1 MSFVHLHT
9 HSSYSLLDGLSN
21 VRSLAA
27 RASELNMPALALT
40 DHGAMYGVVDFYH
53 ACNEVNINPILGVE
67 TYMAARNMS
76 DRESQH
82 DSKSCHLLLLAENQ
96 TGYRNLMEIATASQL
111 QGFYHKPRIDHDF
124 LSSHAEGLI
133 CTTGCLSGE
142 VPRALLSGN
151 MSRAHE
157 LMDYYIQVFG
167 TERFFIELQDH
178 DIPSLNQVN
187 TSLLE
192 FGPRYGLKFVATNDV
207 HYVHNVDS
215 QLHDVLL
222 CVQTNALLTDK
233 KRMRMNNDSYFLRSP
248 DEMEKL
254 FGHVPGALDNTLLV
268 AERCSVNP
276 ATDGV
281 HLPEFAVPEGHDNSS
296 YLRHLCNEGLVERY
310 GDAASKP
317 EVQDRLEME
326 LQVISDMNFDAYFLI
341 VWDLCKFSAE
351 QGIWYNARGSAAGSI
366 VAYALG
372 ITLVCPL
379 EHGLI
384 FERFLNHGRASM
396 PDIDLD
402 FQDDR
407 RYELLEYTSQK
418 YGQDRVAQIITFG
431 TLKARAA
438 IRDVGRV
445 MDIPL
450 NDVDRVAKLVPNVPG
465 KPVSIGDALN
475 DVQDF
480 ISVHKTDK
488 RLRKM
493 IDLAHSLEGV
503 HRNAGTHA
511 AGVVIADKPL
521 VEYIPLH
528 RSTGSGA
535 QQNVIFSTTQFE
547 MEVLD
552 RLGLLKV
559 DFLGLRT
566 LTVMARACELIKDR
580 HGVDFNLR
588 NIPTDD
594 SSSFELLGR
603 GDVAGVFQVEGAGMR
618 RFLRSMKPTRLE
630 HVIAMVAL
638 YRPGPM
644 DFIPHYIRRMHGE
657 EKVTY
662 LHPDLESIFA
672 ETYGRPVYQEQLMF
686 AAMKLA
692 GYTAEEADDLR
703 KAVGKKIRDK
713 LMKHRG
719 KFVRGAVNNDIPE
732 RTANA
737 IFDDW
742 EEFARYGFN
751 KAHAADYGVIA
762 VQTAFLKANYPSE
775 YMTAML
781 TAERDDTNKL
791 AIYVADARRMSI
803 EVLPPDVNNSE
814 LDFHVQESNSG
825 ENSVRFGLCAVKNV
839 GEGAVLEILRA
850 RSEKG
855 SFNDIDDF
863 CTRVDLRKVGKR
875 ALDSLVKV
883 GALDVFEDRHKL
895 LGSIEKLVG
904 ISTAIHKAK
913 EVGQINMFDMLHDDN
928 STAKIDLVVDVDD
941 VSQKQL
947 RKWEKD
953 LVGVYV
959 SDHPLLSNMDQIEE
973 IITAYSV
980 DLSDMDGKVVTLAGT
995 IANIRVHITKKGHA
1009 MAFVSLEDL
1018 HGFADLVVFP
1028 DVWKQVEDWLEID
1041 TLVAVSG
1048 RVDTKRGEANLL
1060 VNNIDRELTVVE
1072 VADNRIAKQA
1082 SNQNI
1087 QISDDDQDSMKL
1099 EVVQMDEE
1107 IQISTDVQLPES
1119 KLMVPNDEDVLV
1131 VDDQERT
1138 EMLPESKVAIED
1150 QSSKS
1155 LRRIVVTL
1163 RPKDSQSDYQLRV
1176 KWAFNVLNSFPGEDR
1191 FVMVVYE
1198 GDDRCFELDFSNNTT
1213 GYCEELRNQLM
1224 QVVNSPDD
1232 IEVQSLLL

>member
-27 RASELNMPALALT
+27 KASELNMPALALT
-40 DHGAMYGVVDFYH
+40 DHGAMYGVVDFFH
-53 ACNEVNINPILGVE
+53 ACNEVNINPILGME

-76 DRESQH
+76 DRESQY
-82 DSKSCHLLLLAENQ
+82 DAKSSHLLLLAENQ
-96 TGYRNLMEIATASQL
+96 TGYQNLLKIATTSQL

-124 LSSHAEGLI
+124 LSSHAEGII

-142 VPRALLSGN
+142 IPRALLSGN
-151 MSRAHE
+151 IKRAHE

-167 TERFFIELQDH
+167 TESFFIELQDH
-178 DIPSLNQVN
+178 DIPSLNEVN
-187 TSLLE
+187 KVLLD
-192 FGPRYGLKFVATNDV
+192 FGPQYGLKFVATNDV
-207 HYVHNVDS
+207 HYVDNVDA

-233 KRMRMNNDSYFLRSP
+233 KRMRMNNDSYFLRSR

-254 FGHVPGALDNTLLV
+254 FGHIPGALDNTLLV

-276 ATDGV
+276 STDGV
-281 HLPEFAVPEGHDNSS
+281 HLPNFAVPDGHDYAS
-296 YLRHLCNEGLVERY
+296 YLRYLCNQGLIERY
-310 GDAASKP
+310 GDSAS
-317 EVQDRLEME
+317 ESVVQDRLDME
-326 LQVISDMNFDAYFLI
+326 LRVIGDMNFDAYFLI
-341 VWDLCKFSAE
+341 VWDLCNFASEK
-351 QGIWYNARGSAAGSI
+351 GIWYNARGSAAGSI

-384 FERFLNHGRASM
+384 FERFLNPGRASM

-407 RYELLEYTSQK
+407 RYEVLEYTSNK
-418 YGQDRVAQIITFG
+418 YGEDRVAQIITFG

-450 NDVDRVAKLVPNVPG
+450 SDVDRVAKLVPNVPG
-465 KPVSIGDALN
+465 NPVSIGGALK
-475 DVQDF
+475 DVPDF
-480 ISVHKTDK
+480 ISVHKSDTK
-488 RLRKM
+488 LRKM

-511 AGVVIADKPL
+511 AGVVIADKAL

-528 RSTGSGA
+528 RATRNNA
-535 QQNVIFSTTQFE
+535 QQTVIPSTTQFE

-552 RLGLLKV
+552 SLGLLKV

-566 LTVMARACELIKDR
+566 LTVMARACELIKER
-580 HGVDFNLR
+580 HGVDYNLR
-588 NIPTDD
+588 NIPVDD
-594 SSSFELLGR
+594 SASFDLLGR
-603 GDVAGVFQVEGAGMR
+603 GDVAGVFQVEGAGIR
-618 RFLRSMKPTRLE
+618 RFLREMKPTRLE

-662 LHPDLESIFA
+662 LHPSLEPIFS

-686 AAMKLA
+686 AAMDLA

-703 KAVGKKIRDK
+703 KAVGKKIRNK

-719 KFVRGAVNNDIPE
+719 KFVQGAVNNGIPD

-751 KAHAADYGVIA
+751 KAHAADYGVIS
-762 VQTAFLKANYPSE
+762 VQTAFLKANFPSE

-781 TAERDDTNKL
+781 TAERDDTDKL
-791 AIYVADARRMSI
+791 STYVADARRMGI
-803 EVLPPDVNNSE
+803 EVLPPDVNDSE
-814 LDFHVQESNSG
+814 LDFHVQESNDG
-825 ENSVRFGLCAVKNV
+825 KNAVRFGLGAVKNV
-839 GEGAVLEILRA
+839 GEGAVIEILRA
-850 RSEKG
+850 RSEYG
-855 SFNDIDDF
+855 IFSDLDEF
-863 CTRVDLRKVGKR
+863 CTHVDLRKVGKR

-883 GALDVFEDRHKL
+883 GALDMFEDRSKL
-895 LGSIEKLVG
+895 LGSIEQLVG
-904 ISTAIHKAK
+904 VSSAIHKAK
-913 EVGQINMFDMLHDDN
+913 EVGQISMFDMIPDDVG
-928 STAKIDLVVDVDD
+928 TAKIDLVDVVDD
-941 VSQKQL
+941 FSQKQL

-953 LVGVYV
+953 LVGVYI
-959 SDHPLLSNMDQIEE
+959 SDHPLLANIAQIEN
-973 IITAYSV
+973 IITAYSM
-980 DLSDMDGKVVTLAGT
+980 DLSDMDGKIVTLAGT
-995 IANIRVHITKKGHA
+995 IANIRVHITKKGYP
-1009 MAFVSLEDL
+1009 MAFIALEDL

-1028 DVWKQVEDWLEID
+1028 DVWKQVNDWLEID

-1048 RVDTKRGEANLL
+1048 KVDTKRGEANLL
-1060 VNNIDRELTVVE
+1060 VNNIDRELKVVE
-1072 VADNRIAKQA
+1072 IADEQVIPRDLPKNRRAQENDRDFDTIPDEPKAVEIHENNKLHFTDHEL
-1082 SNQNI
+1082 SELN
-1087 QISDDDQDSMKL
+1087 SDD
-1099 EVVQMDEE
+1099 
-1107 IQISTDVQLPES
+1107 
-1119 KLMVPNDEDVLV
+1119 LMVVH
-1131 VDDQERT
+1131 ERPISET
-1138 EMLPESKVAIED
+1138 VSISKEPPEN
-1150 QSSKS
+1150 QSSDS
-1155 LRRIVVTL
+1155 PRRIVVTL
-1163 RPKDSQSDYQLRV
+1163 RPEDKQSDYQLRV
-1176 KWAFNVLNSFPGEDR
+1176 KWAFNVLNSFPGDDR

-1198 GDDRCFELDFSNNTT
+1198 TDDRCFELDFSNHTT
-1213 GYCEELRNQLM
+1213 GYCEDLRQQLM
-1224 QVVNSPDD
+1224 QVVNSEDD
-1232 IEVQSLLL
+1232 IEIQSLLL